1 MSLFS
6 KKRMKAEVSYLTLE
20 VMYEYAG
27 NNPQCTVAEALA
39 AGVTACG
46 VDFRELT
53 DEDAA
58 RLVNRVA
65 QLQEA
70 DAAASA
76 PKEPGGEP
84 APSKEKVGVGTDY
97 LGSVGKM
104 PMDLKCLY
112 ATGFDWDRAKFLF
125 SRLDKE
131 DCDTVVTAALET
143 KWKELKTIFES
154 VIVGMGGDLTGEKD
168 GVDASSQEGLDALRH
183 LGF

>member
-6 KKRMKAEVSYLTLE
+6 KKRMKAEVSYLALE

-27 NNPQCTVAEALA
+27 DYPQCTVAEALA

-53 DEDAA
+53 DDDAT

-70 DAAASA
+70 DKAAVAAS
-76 PKEPGGEP
+76 GSDP
-84 APSKEKVGVGTDY
+84 APTKEKVGVGTDY

-112 ATGFDWDRAKFLF
+112 ATGFDWERAKFLF

-154 VIVGMGGDLTGEKD
+154 VIVGMGGDLTGDKD

>member
-6 KKRMKAEVSYLTLE
+6 RKRMKAEVSYLALE
-20 VMYEYAG
+20 VMYEFAAA
-27 NNPQCTVAEALA
+27 NPQCTVAEALA

-53 DEDAA
+53 DEDAG
-58 RLVNRVA
+58 RLVKRVA

-70 DAAASA
+70 DAAALA
-76 PKEPGGEP
+76 ERQAANEP
-84 APSKEKVGVGTDY
+84 ADTKEKVGVGTDY
-97 LGSVGKM
+97 LESVGKM

-112 ATGFDWDRAKFLF
+112 ATGFDWDRAKYLF

-154 VIVGMGGDLTGEKD
+154 VIVGMGGDLSGDRD

>member
-6 KKRMKAEVSYLTLE
+6 KKRMKAEVSYLALE

-27 NNPQCTVAEALA
+27 DYPQCTVAEALA

-46 VDFRELT
+46 IDFRELT
-53 DEDAA
+53 DDDAA

-65 QLQEA
+65 QLQEM
-70 DAAASA
+70 DKAAAVSSA
-76 PKEPGGEP
+76 GTEPTP
-84 APSKEKVGVGTDY
+84 TKEKVGVGTDY

-112 ATGFDWDRAKFLF
+112 ATGFDWERAKFLF

-154 VIVGMGGDLTGEKD
+154 VIVGMGGDLTGDKD